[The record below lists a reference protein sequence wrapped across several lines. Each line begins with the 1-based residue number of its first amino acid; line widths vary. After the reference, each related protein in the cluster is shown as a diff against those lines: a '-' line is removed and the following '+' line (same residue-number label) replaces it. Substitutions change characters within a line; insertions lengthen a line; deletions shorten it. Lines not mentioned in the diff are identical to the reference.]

1 MTIETTLPTASLP
14 DQGTFRRV
22 MGRFPTFVTVITTAT
37 DTGPAGCTANAV
49 LSLSLSPASIL
60 VSLRSASRTLREIRD
75 RGAFAINTLSWEQRA
90 LAQRF
95 ATGDPAR
102 RFDGVAHSWSDGVP
116 VLDGCAATVV
126 CRLRDTVE
134 AFDHTL
140 LIGTAEYADCTPD
153 TPMVLLDGQ
162 AHRLPPAEFPS
173 L

>member
-1 MTIETTLPTASLP
+1 MTIETALPTAPLL

-22 MGRFPTFVTVITTAT
+22 MGRFPTFVSVITTAT
-37 DTGPAGCTANAV
+37 DNGPAGCTANAV

-60 VSLRSASRTLREIRD
+60 VSLRSGSRTLHEIRD
-75 RGAFAINTLSWEQRA
+75 RGAFAVNTLSWGQRS

-116 VLDGCAATVV
+116 VVDGCVATVV

-140 LIGTAEYADCTPD
+140 LIGTAERADCAPD
-153 TPMVLLDGQ
+153 IPMVLLDGQ

>member
-1 MTIETTLPTASLP
+1 MTIETTLPTAPLL
-14 DQGTFRRV
+14 DQATFRRV

-37 DTGPAGCTANAV
+37 DAGPSGCTANAV
-49 LSLSLSPASIL
+49 LSLSLSPASVLI
-60 VSLRSASRTLREIRD
+60 SLRSESRTLREIRD
-75 RGAFAINTLSWEQRA
+75 RGTFAVNTLSWEQRA
-90 LAQRF
+90 FAQRF

-102 RFDGVAHSWSDGVP
+102 RFDGIAHSWSDGVP
-116 VLDGCAATVV
+116 VLDACSATVV

-140 LIGTAEYADCTPD
+140 LIGTAKRADCSQD

-162 AHRLPPAEFPS
+162 ARRLSPVPS